1 MSSKAIIIPW
11 EIKEKVAHIS
21 TPGVLKVPKMTLSGR
36 VGGIG
41 FGGVKVEVTETVQWS
56 EDPKGEETV

>member
-1 MSSKAIIIPW
+1 MSQ
-11 EIKEKVAHIS
+11 
-21 TPGVLKVPKMTLSGR
+21 

-41 FGGVKVEVTETVQWS
+41 GDGVKDEVTETVQWS